1 MKVIKKNNQEIYK
14 YKKHEF
20 GYDTKISIMF
30 FVLSIT
36 FLGIGVLISY
46 FSAGEGGT
54 IVAGF
59 GISSIICDISALIY
73 VVKEIY
79 NKNFYPE
86 VRNILVLTVLY
97 LVMWIIMI

>member
-1 MKVIKKNNQEIYK
+1 MKVVKKNNQEIFK

-20 GYDTKISIMF
+20 GYDTKVSIMF
-30 FVLSIT
+30 FILSLI
-36 FLGIGVLISY
+36 FLGVGVLISY
-46 FSAGEGGT
+46 FSNGEGGT
-54 IVAGF
+54 IIAGF

-73 VVKEIY
+73 VIKEIY

-97 LVMWIIMI
+97 LVMWIIII

>member
-30 FVLSIT
+30 FVLALV
-36 FLGIGVLISY
+36 FLGIGVMISY
-46 FSAGEGGT
+46 FSGGEGST

-59 GISSIICDISALIY
+59 GISSIICDISSLVY
-73 VVKEIY
+73 VIKEIY
-79 NKNFYPE
+79 NKNFFPE
-86 VRNILVLTVLY
+86 VRNILVLTVLF
-97 LVMWIIMI
+97 LIMWIVII

>member
-30 FVLSIT
+30 FVLSIM
-36 FLGIGVLISY
+36 FLSIGVLISY
-46 FSAGEGGT
+46 LSGGEGGT

>member
-30 FVLSIT
+30 FVLSIM
-36 FLGIGVLISY
+36 FLSIGVLISY
-46 FSAGEGGT
+46 LSG
-54 IVAGF
+54 
-59 GISSIICDISALIY
+59 D
-73 VVKEIY
+73 
-79 NKNFYPE
+79 KNFYPE